1 MGLITRT
8 QEAYYSQSQ
17 TFTGNGVITG
27 SSGEFVLTVA
37 NFPTLPTL
45 QSQIKVFI
53 DGREINK
60 NAYTYNGTT
69 VGDITPSSPADYR
82 VIFLNTAAYID
93 SNVQESSGAPKNG
106 LKIKVQEA
114 ANIEQFG
121 GYRYVSLK
129 ELVNNYIIAYVGD
142 NKLIENIK
150 RSDVLFHAKRGIA
163 EFSYD
168 IGRVE
173 KIQEIEIGPS
183 LSMAMPQD
191 YINYVRISW
200 VDTGGVE
207 HIIYPA
213 TYTSRPSQSI
223 LQADDYSYIFNNDGS
238 VLTGTP
244 ATNSRFDSLD
254 VNQLSGNVSSDDYFY
269 NQSYM
274 TGHIQSLGA
283 RFGVDPQ
290 HAQSNGVFMID
301 EANGKISFSSDI
313 NGKIITLK
321 YISDGLGTDNEMK
334 IHKLAEEA
342 MYNYISLAILSSR
355 INIPE
360 YIINRLRKSRRA
372 SMRNAKLR
380 LSNLKSGEITQ
391 IMRGKSKHIKH

>member
-69 VGDITPSSPADYR
+69 VGDTTPSSPADYR
-82 VIFLNTAAYID
+82 IIFLNTAAYID
-93 SNVQESSGAPKNG
+93 SNVQETSGAPKNG

-191 YINYVRISW
+191 YINYVRVSW

>member
-8 QEAYYSQSQ
+8 QEAYYNQSQ

-27 SSGEFVLTVA
+27 SSGEFVLTVG

-69 VGDITPSSPADYR
+69 VGDTTPSSPADYR

-93 SNVQESSGAPKNG
+93 AVVQETSGAPKDG
-106 LKIKVQEA
+106 LKVRVQEA
-114 ANIEQFG
+114 ANVERFG

-150 RSDVLFHAKRGIA
+150 RSDVLFHVKRGIA

-183 LSMAMPQD
+183 LSMPMPQD

-213 TYTSRPSQSI
+213 IYTSRPSQSI
-223 LQADDYSYIFNNDGS
+223 LQASDYSYIYDADGS

-244 ATNSRFDSLD
+244 TTSSRFDSLD
-254 VNQLSGNVSSDDYFY
+254 VNQLSGNISSDDYFY

-290 HAQSNGVFMID
+290 HAQSNGVFVID
-301 EANGKISFSSDI
+301 EVNGKISFSSDI
-313 NGKIITLK
+313 NGKTITLK

-342 MYNYISLAILSSR
+342 MYNYVSYAILSSR
-355 INIPE
+355 INVPE

-380 LSNLKSGEITQ
+380 LSNLKFDEITQ
-391 IMRGKSKHIKH
+391 TMRGKSKHIKH

>member
-168 IGRVE
+168 ISRVE

-191 YINYVRISW
+191 YINYVRVSW